1 MEERSKEKEM
11 KPDEMAAAILKAQ
24 EEIKR
29 EKREKQIAG
38 VKEPRIGAL
47 TKIEFKKDSIAS
59 KLLERFDDEIESINL
74 GRYKVPYSKHTEGLI
89 VKLRQGFN
97 KEPEGQ
103 SFAQDFELRTWSS
116 NAEVHFPF
124 WRKSETIHRIKIGKD
139 VYLCCR
145 TEDASFF
152 AISVYIAAMIEDKEK
167 LYDVVIEYLEHVFE
181 FKVGSVDLV
190 GYNEVLE
197 SCRNL
202 LGYEGNAVSN
212 RHILLVGPPGCGK
225 TMIVKQLVKE
235 FRDEYLTLNITTE
248 ERWQGFIP
256 MLADVVKYCKRKLL
270 IAIDEIDEVGLNR
283 EVSRTEVYQ
292 MLRLM
297 DGVAEMNNVKFIAT
311 TNRPQDLD
319 AALLRVGRF
328 GPAMAIEM
336 PTKDEKMKILEYYLE
351 KFNLPKLDLNK
362 LKVPEDVSGATLR
375 AAVEDCLINKQE
387 ATCKE
392 IEKNIERIVDGEK
405 LVREVEEGM
414 YR

>member
-1 MEERSKEKEM
+1 MEGRSKEKEM
-11 KPDEMAAAILKAQ
+11 KPDEMAAAILMAQ
-24 EEIKR
+24 EKIRR
-29 EKREKQIAG
+29 EKRERQRAG
-38 VKEPRIGAL
+38 VKEPRISEL
-47 TKIEFKKDSIAS
+47 VKIEFKKDSIAS
-59 KLLERFDDEIESINL
+59 RLLERFDDEIESINV
-74 GRYKVPYSKHTEGLI
+74 GRYKVPYSKYTEGLI

-103 SFAQDFELRTWSS
+103 SFAQSFELRTWSS
-116 NAEVHFPF
+116 NAEVMFLGE
-124 WRKSETIHRIKIGKD
+124 SETIHRIKVGKD
-139 VYLCCR
+139 VYLCSK
-145 TEDASFF
+145 TKDSGFF
-152 AISVYIAAMIEDKEK
+152 AVSVYIAAMIEDKER
-167 LYDVVIEYLEHVFE
+167 LYDVVIEYLEHIFE

-235 FRDEYLTLNITTE
+235 FRDEYLTLNVTTE

-336 PTKDEKMKILEYYLE
+336 PTRDEKKEILRYYLN
-351 KFNLPKLDLNK
+351 KFGLPNLKLDELK
-362 LKVPEDVSGATLR
+362 LPEGVSGATLR

-387 ATCKE
+387 VSVEE
-392 IEKNIERIVDGEK
+392 IEKNIERILDGER
-405 LVREVEEGM
+405 LVKKVEEGM